1 MSFWNE
7 YMTADGPDGQRVGT
21 FPDLIMTFDAQ
32 TGRPTPTSDLTTGQ
46 DIYLIHVDASRL
58 KLSTTM
64 FDQDL
69 LAEVEGIIHRPIVDC
84 LHFRALPQTARRDP
98 RMPRASPG
106 RAEAQ

>member
-1 MSFWNE
+1 MSDYQLRSEGGFDVGVVKVSGFEMSFWNE
-7 YMTADGPDGQRVGT
+7 YMTVDGPDGQRVGT

-84 LHFRALPQTARRDP
+84 LHF
-98 RMPRASPG
+98 
-106 RAEAQ
+106 